1 MLSPL
6 QLNVPVHP
14 SDRSLL
20 GMKWRNQYYVNLALP
35 FCLCS
40 APFFFSAIADTVEWI
55 LVHSYQ
61 IPDLLHYLDDFITV
75 GPPESSQCAHNLST
89 TLAVCKRLGPP
100 FHPSKWV
107 EPSTA
112 LVVLGIELD
121 SVNQAARLPAK
132 KLSALKELIS
142 SWLTRK
148 WCNRQDLESLI
159 RHLNRAAKVVWPG
172 RTFLPRMID
181 LLCCFR

>member
-1 MLSPL
+1 
-6 QLNVPVHP
+6 
-14 SDRSLL
+14 
-20 GMKWRNQYYVNLALP
+20 MKWRNQYYVDLALP

-89 TLAVCKRLGPP
+89 TLSVCKRLGPP
-100 FHPSKWV
+100 FHPRKWV
-107 EPSTA
+107 EPSTT

-121 SVNQAARLPAK
+121 SVNQAARLPSK
-132 KLSALKELIS
+132 KLSTLKELIS

-148 WCNRQDLESLI
+148 WCNRQDLETLI
-159 RHLNRAAKVVWPG
+159 RHLHRAAKVVWPG

>member
-1 MLSPL
+1 MSLLFTTSL
-6 QLNVPVHP
+6 LIKLFAWCLVWRKGALIAKFDVESAYRNVPVHP

-20 GMKWRNQYYVNLALP
+20 GIKWHNQYYVDLALP

-100 FHPSKWV
+100 FHPCKWV

-148 WCNRQDLESLI
+148 
-159 RHLNRAAKVVWPG
+159 
-172 RTFLPRMID
+172 
-181 LLCCFR
+181 